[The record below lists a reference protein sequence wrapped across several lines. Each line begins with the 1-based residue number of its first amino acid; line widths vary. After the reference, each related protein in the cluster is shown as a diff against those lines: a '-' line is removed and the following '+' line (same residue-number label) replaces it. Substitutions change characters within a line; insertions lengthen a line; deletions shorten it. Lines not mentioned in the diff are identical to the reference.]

1 TRTGLPLSTLRV
13 QGELV
18 EIDATHLR
26 FDTAESQAMLV
37 DQCGLHLSAANVAE
51 LEECTD
57 GWAAALQ
64 LASLTLRD
72 QADPAA
78 IIEHLSGCNE
88 ALGEYLAS
96 NVLDSL
102 EPDLLDFLLAT
113 CIPKQ
118 ICSGLATALTGNRG
132 SRSLLEEIEKRD
144 LFLRRTDAEGTWFE
158 YHHLFAEY
166 LLHRLER
173 DAEDRIPQLHRNAA
187 QWFIEHHML
196 SQAVDHLILGG
207 QAGQAVDAV
216 ERAATDLMEQSQMS
230 TLIGLAAKLPAQHA
244 DARPRLQVDLAW
256 ANVVLHRLAAVEEAL
271 RLAEVGMD
279 SATRNEAG
287 DLRAEMDLIRA
298 VIAAFQDRVD
308 SFTETA
314 VEACVDRA
322 DTLRPFIL
330 CRAADL
336 ASFRALRVSDFDG
349 ALRWQRWG
357 RQFHDRIS
365 GTLSVSYGY
374 CFAAIAANEQL
385 DIAGAEAHLRHAM
398 RIALLPS
405 GRPTY
410 VAKLAGALLGELFYE
425 HGQLDEAE
433 ALLDD
438 AYALG
443 AEGGI
448 VDFMLASF
456 GTGAL
461 LKFSRGDA
469 AAARRRLAE
478 GLDIAKTLQLPRMAA
493 RLLNDSVRIAAL
505 SGEPIEDSLA
515 RRFTHSHSEHSHSEH
530 SHSEHVDELGGVTAE
545 LIEDAQ
551 IRMLLIDGTPSA
563 LDEACVR
570 ARACRDRVDE
580 HNRPRAHLRATLQL
594 TNCLGAAGNRDEAVR
609 VLHPA
614 LRTCAAL
621 GLSQLLIDEG
631 PQMVRLAQDAV
642 HTSGS
647 RSPDQATPANV
658 RDFVS
663 NLVEMSSI

>member
-1 TRTGLPLSTLRV
+1 MVVASRTRTDIPLSTLRV
-13 QGELV
+13 QGELA

-37 DQCGLHLSAANVAE
+37 DQCGLHLSRAHVAE

-78 IIEHLSGCNE
+78 LIEHLSGRNE

-118 ICSGLATALTGNRG
+118 ICSGLATALTDNRR
-132 SRSLLEEIEKRD
+132 SRNLLEEIEKRD

-173 DAEDRIPQLHRNAA
+173 DAEDRIPQLHRRAA
-187 QWFIEHHML
+187 QWFTEHQML

-207 QAGQAVDAV
+207 QARQAVDAV
-216 ERAATDLMEQSQMS
+216 EQAATDLMEQSQMS
-230 TLIGLAAKLPAQHA
+230 TLIGLAAKLPAQYA

-256 ANVVLHRLAAVEEAL
+256 ANVVLHRLAAVEQAL
-271 RLAEVGMD
+271 RLAELGID
-279 SATRNEAG
+279 AATTDEAG
-287 DLRAEMDLIRA
+287 DLRAEMNLIRA

-308 SFTETA
+308 GSTEAA

-336 ASFRALRVSDFDG
+336 ASFSALRVSDFDD

-410 VAKLAGALLGELFYE
+410 VAKLAGALLGELLYE

-438 AYALG
+438 AYELG

-469 AAARRRLAE
+469 AVAHRRLAE
-478 GLDIAKTLQLPRMAA
+478 GLDIATRLQLPRLQA
-493 RLLNDSVRIAAL
+493 RLLLDSVRIATL
-505 SGEPIEDSLA
+505 SGEPI
-515 RRFTHSHSEHSHSEH
+515 
-530 SHSEHVDELGGVTAE
+530 DEPCRTANRAFEFRNTSAAPGVT
-545 LIEDAQ
+545 Q
-551 IRMLLIDGTPSA
+551 PNSSR
-563 LDEACVR
+563 
-570 ARACRDRVDE
+570 
-580 HNRPRAHLRATLQL
+580 LR
-594 TNCLGAAGNRDEAVR
+594 
-609 VLHPA
+609 
-614 LRTCAAL
+614 
-621 GLSQLLIDEG
+621 
-631 PQMVRLAQDAV
+631 
-642 HTSGS
+642 
-647 RSPDQATPANV
+647 RS
-658 RDFVS
+658 
-663 NLVEMSSI
+663 ECC